1 MSHYEQNKFVEICF
15 KYLREEN
22 DFEKYSVVDIGS
34 NDINGSVKELLS
46 GNEYVGVDLEK
57 GPNVDYVLNG
67 QDLEKIGKKFDI
79 TISCECFEHAKNW
92 AKIFDSMYKV
102 LNNDGVLIFTCASRG
117 RIEHGTNRTHPEHPM
132 IGNYYKNLN
141 KSDFKKNFK
150 LDEMFSKYF
159 IFYNIYSFDLYFI
172 GGKNLVNT
180 SLNLQKIK
188 HETRKIKNLKRKLY
202 IKRILYSH
210 IMSDK
215 FYQDFRFF
223 RRKITKLFHSIT
235 GIK

>member
-1 MSHYEQNKFVEICF
+1 
-15 KYLREEN
+15 
-22 DFEKYSVVDIGS
+22 
-34 NDINGSVKELLS
+34 
-46 GNEYVGVDLEK
+46 
-57 GPNVDYVLNG
+57 
-67 QDLEKIGKKFDI
+67 
-79 TISCECFEHAKNW
+79 
-92 AKIFDSMYKV
+92 MYKV

-117 RIEHGTNRTHPEHPM
+117 RIEHGTIRTNPENPM

-141 KSDFKKNFK
+141 KNDFKKNFK

-188 HETRKIKNLKRKLY
+188 HETTKIKNLKKKLY

-215 FYQDFRFF
+215 FYQNFRFF
-223 RRKITKLFHSIT
+223 RRKVTKLFRSIL